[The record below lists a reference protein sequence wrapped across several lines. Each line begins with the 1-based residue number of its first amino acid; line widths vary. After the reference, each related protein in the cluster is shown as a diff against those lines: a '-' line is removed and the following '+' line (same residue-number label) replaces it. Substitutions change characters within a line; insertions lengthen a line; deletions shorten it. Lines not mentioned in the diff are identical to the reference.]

1 MGLENSKIFTILMIT
16 GVLSISA
23 LIAVITY
30 VSGSADSWDHDSLF
44 PQGFPG
50 VRLINF
56 HSLLFGQKSFSFVI
70 QIK

>member
-30 VSGSADSWDHDSLF
+30 VRGSTDTWNNEGLF
-44 PQGFPG
+44 PHDMTG
-50 VRLINF
+50 VRLINIKLIL
-56 HSLLFGQKSFSFVI
+56 SIVLILLLK
-70 QIK
+70 

>member
-30 VSGSADSWDHDSLF
+30 VRGSTDSWNHEGLF
-44 PQGFPG
+44 PHDMSG
-50 VRLINF
+50 VRLIK
-56 HSLLFGQKSFSFVI
+56 LY
-70 QIK
+70 

>member
-30 VSGSADSWDHDSLF
+30 VRGSTDTWNHEGLIPNDMT
-44 PQGFPG
+44 G
-50 VRLINF
+50 VRLINIKLIPSIVSIL
-56 HSLLFGQKSFSFVI
+56 SLK
-70 QIK
+70 

>member
-1 MGLENSKIFTILMIT
+1 MGLENSKIFTVLMIT

-30 VSGSADSWDHDSLF
+30 VRGSTEVWHHEGVF
-44 PQGFPG
+44 PHGMSS

-56 HSLLFGQKSFSFVI
+56 C
-70 QIK
+70 